1 MEVKPKKPRTLKENQ
16 KLQSDLFRDLCYGTT
31 RQKFWHY
38 VGTHPRLFENVDIDS
53 ATIQYIIDYFYDYN
67 IDPSNFERHFI
78 AKLKKV
84 SAIYNNIKAIEFNKK
99 VFDITTNESVRNIV
113 NDATN
118 ELTRDGTLSSI
129 RNDTGTI
136 RNQGS
141 VNETGRNTASETTES
156 DSQGNSKQAARALP
170 MQSTGAGYE
179 SLFDWGKG
187 ASNINENEDN
197 GSSIEDRDFTE
208 NTNRDT
214 TTNYTQ
220 TLGTQI
226 EKNDLN
232 KIEELAKSNSTNKD
246 KYKAVNR
253 QAVILIK
260 NIWNY
265 LIEPKSIDYL
275 VSELEPC
282 FSLVL

>member
-1 MEVKPKKPRTLKENQ
+1 MERKIKQPTNLKENQ
-16 KLQSDLFRDLCYGTT
+16 RIQNQLFKDLCYGTT

-38 VGTHPRLFENVDIDS
+38 VGTHPRLFENVDIDN

-84 SAIYNNIKAIEFNKK
+84 SAIYNNLKAIEFNKK
-99 VFDITTNESVRNIV
+99 VFDITTNDSVRNIV

-118 ELTRDGTLSSI
+118 ELTRDGTLQSI

-136 RNQGS
+136 RNQGT
-141 VNETGRNTASETTES
+141 VNESGRNTANETTES
-156 DSQGNSKQAARALP
+156 DSQTNSKQAQRNLP
-170 MQSTGAGYE
+170 MQSTGTHFDG
-179 SLFDWGKG
+179 LFEWGKG
-187 ASNINENEDN
+187 ASNINENDDS
-197 GSSIEDRDFTE
+197 GSSNEDRELTE

-214 TTNYTQ
+214 TSNYTQ

-226 EKNDLN
+226 AKNDIN
-232 KIEELAKSNSTNKD
+232 KLEELAKSNTTNKD

-253 QAVILIK
+253 QAVLLIR

-282 FSLVL
+282 FSLVI